1 MTRTSSPNAVT
12 SKKPRAKKAAAL
24 VAYKGFDKNLACRDS
39 QYEVGKTY
47 EHPGKIA
54 ICSAGFH
61 SCENPFDVLNYY
73 DLIDS
78 RFCIVRA
85 SGEIARHLD
94 DSKIAS
100 AKLTVEAELKLPDF
114 IGKCITYLLKTA
126 KGENVQAAS
135 GYSSKLAA
143 SGHFS
148 KLAASGN
155 SSQLAASGCYSQ
167 LAASGN
173 SSKLA
178 ASGYYSQL
186 AASGNSSKL
195 AASGCYSQLAASGCY
210 SKLAASG
217 NYSQLAALG
226 NYSKLEVE
234 GSKSAAAAV
243 GPNSAV
249 RAVTGTPVA
258 ICEYDGNGN
267 PIGFATGIAGKDGVP
282 ADTWL
287 IAKDGKLVAA

>member
-1 MTRTSSPNAVT
+1 M
-12 SKKPRAKKAAAL
+12 
-24 VAYKGFDKNLACRDS
+24 AYKAFDKNLACRNF

-47 EHPGKIA
+47 EHPGRVA

-85 SGEIARHLD
+85 SGEIARHSD
-94 DSKIAS
+94 DGKMAS

-114 IGKCITYLLKTA
+114 ISKCITYLLKTA

-135 GYSSKLAA
+135 GD
-143 SGHFS
+143 
-148 KLAASGN
+148 
-155 SSQLAASGCYSQ
+155 
-167 LAASGN
+167 

-186 AASGNSSKL
+186 AASGDSSQLAASGDSSQLAASGDSSKL
-195 AASGCYSQLAASGCY
+195 AASGYYSKLAASGYYSQLAASGYSSKLAASGDY

-217 NYSQLAALG
+217 Y
-226 NYSKLEVE
+226 YSKLEVK
-234 GSKSAAAAV
+234 GAKSAAATV
-243 GPNSAV
+243 GPNSTVWAV
-249 RAVTGTPVA
+249 AGTPVA
-258 ICEYDGNGN
+258 ICEYDSKGN
-267 PIGFATGIAGKDGVP
+267 PKSFATGIAGKGGVP

-287 IAKDGKLVAA
+287 IAKGGKLVAA